1 MTNEQLTAYLQ
12 DDSYLY
18 AVGYEEL
25 KTLVMQYPYA
35 TNLRIL
41 LLKKSFLD
49 KNKDFDRNLQMAA
62 TFTTNRKYLY
72 HVVEKIKAFQAAPQS
87 VILGEDYLELT
98 ELSNIE
104 KLLAEKQVTDA
115 LGVNSKFDSLAAD
128 WQLEFG
134 NLETSEDP
142 KMKGRDA
149 EEDEMFELAFN
160 SQLTDNQ
167 TIENDDDLNFLIDN
181 IVSEFSTP
189 SVKTDFEAD
198 KSDFEFV
205 DNKLELPNDAAVE
218 ALDLSAIFKEQ
229 PVETPANVVDLS
241 ALFEEEIE
249 GNLISENEID
259 DLLINSFK
267 SIKKETP
274 DDLMANSFAFL
285 NTGIEHEL
293 DNSMDYKFIDEK
305 ELINNN
311 SEINNDLTKNKLIN
325 NPIETISKNIDN
337 ELVSDNFAINNNEIN
352 NELIDN
358 SATNNNEIK
367 DELIDNSIINKLA
380 SFSVIKRDATKE
392 TAAHSFQIVGKML
405 DVEAS
410 PMPVSTD
417 LEENLLFIEEKG
429 TPQYKND
436 LDATTTIFEEK
447 IDDTTEIM
455 GVKKS
460 DLALEILNE
469 NKVTIAVKPTEE
481 MPSEKL
487 SFTEWLRQFRMN
499 EATAKGQ
506 IAPSVAE
513 TTLPEIASNDAQVFD
528 NQYIE
533 EREETRKTIKESL
546 DAIFETDNDIPE
558 NLFGLLDEPEKK
570 PKKDADTEGYEDL
583 IYQHLTAEIGD
594 ISTLS
599 TEKKK
604 KKKKKEMHE
613 LAIKSIEDDNDM
625 VSETL
630 ADLLVWQGKTSKA
643 VDMYQKL
650 SLAFPDKSSYFAAKI
665 ETIRNSAT

>member
-1 MTNEQLTAYLQ
+1 
-12 DDSYLY
+12 
-18 AVGYEEL
+18 
-25 KTLVMQYPYA
+25 
-35 TNLRIL
+35 
-41 LLKKSFLD
+41 
-49 KNKDFDRNLQMAA
+49 
-62 TFTTNRKYLY
+62 
-72 HVVEKIKAFQAAPQS
+72 
-87 VILGEDYLELT
+87 
-98 ELSNIE
+98 
-104 KLLAEKQVTDA
+104 
-115 LGVNSKFDSLAAD
+115 
-128 WQLEFG
+128 
-134 NLETSEDP
+134 
-142 KMKGRDA
+142 
-149 EEDEMFELAFN
+149 
-160 SQLTDNQ
+160 
-167 TIENDDDLNFLIDN
+167 
-181 IVSEFSTP
+181 
-189 SVKTDFEAD
+189 
-198 KSDFEFV
+198 
-205 DNKLELPNDAAVE
+205 
-218 ALDLSAIFKEQ
+218 
-229 PVETPANVVDLS
+229 
-241 ALFEEEIE
+241 
-249 GNLISENEID
+249 
-259 DLLINSFK
+259 
-267 SIKKETP
+267 
-274 DDLMANSFAFL
+274 
-285 NTGIEHEL
+285 
-293 DNSMDYKFIDEK
+293 
-305 ELINNN
+305 
-311 SEINNDLTKNKLIN
+311 
-325 NPIETISKNIDN
+325 
-337 ELVSDNFAINNNEIN
+337 
-352 NELIDN
+352 
-358 SATNNNEIK
+358 
-367 DELIDNSIINKLA
+367 
-380 SFSVIKRDATKE
+380 
-392 TAAHSFQIVGKML
+392 ML